1 MRIVNTLC
9 INKDKKVYVVI
20 LISLRK
26 FLRTISKLPWM
37 EDFECQLKTSRS
49 GVCLE
54 KNWMFVDRG
63 EEAGEGTEIY
73 TFLRT
78 S

>member
-1 MRIVNTLC
+1 MPI
-9 INKDKKVYVVI
+9 KDIQKWG
-20 LISLRK
+20 LFR
-26 FLRTISKLPWM
+26 
-37 EDFECQLKTSRS
+37 
-49 GVCLE
+49 
-54 KNWMFVDRG
+54 KNWMFVNRG